1 MFTVDR
7 ESGPKPYREAPEMIR
22 AMLSE
27 AWQAMGANRLRTA
40 LTMLG
45 MVIGVGAVV
54 IMMAIG
60 QGAQYAVQ
68 QTIST
73 MGSNL
78 FIVLSG
84 SFTTSGVRSGS
95 AGAPT
100 LNVADAD
107 AIAELEGV
115 VNVAPTHQGSRQLVY
130 GAQNWSS
137 QVIGTTPEYLEA
149 RAWSIVQGAGFGDSD
164 VRSATRVALIGKTVA
179 DNLFGDEDPV
189 GKTMRIQQNPFVVI
203 GVLGSK
209 GQNLDG
215 RDQDDTVIVPLTTA
229 QRKVFGTP
237 FLGAVRM
244 IMVQADSGEG
254 MQKTM
259 DGVTALLRQRHRLR
273 DGQPDDFFMRNL
285 SAAAESEAETTRTMS
300 ILLGAIAS
308 ISLLVG
314 GIGIMNIMLVSVTE
328 RTREIGIRMAIGA
341 RERDI
346 LTQFLLE
353 AIIISIAG
361 CLIGLLLGL
370 GGALLINFFSGM
382 VIVISGTSALVAFA
396 VAAGVGVFFG
406 WYPARKAA
414 RLDPIEALRYQ

>member
-1 MFTVDR
+1 MLKAMF
-7 ESGPKPYREAPEMIR
+7 G
-22 AMLSE
+22 E
-27 AWQAMGANRLRTA
+27 AWVAMGANRLRSA

-84 SFTTSGVRSGS
+84 SFTTAGVRSGA

-100 LNVADAD
+100 LNVGDAN
-107 AIAELEGV
+107 AIAELDGV
-115 VNVAPTHQGSRQLVY
+115 VNVAPTHMGTRQLVF
-130 GAQNWSS
+130 GSQNWSS
-137 QVIGTTPEYLEA
+137 QVIGTTPEYIEA
-149 RAWSIVQGAGFGDSD
+149 RAWSIVAGAGFGDSD
-164 VRSATRVALIGKTVA
+164 VRSATRVAVIGKTVVES
-179 DNLFGDEDPV
+179 LFNGEDPI
-189 GKTMRIQQNPFVVI
+189 GKTMRIQQNPFLVI

-209 GQNLDG
+209 GQSLDG
-215 RDQDDTVIVPLTTA
+215 RDQDDTVIIPLSTA

-237 FLGAVRM
+237 FLGSVRM
-244 IMVQADSGEG
+244 IMVQAESAEG
-254 MQKTM
+254 MSRVM
-259 DGVTALLRQRHRLR
+259 DSTTSLLRQRHRLR
-273 DGQPDDFFMRNL
+273 DEMPDDFFMRNL
-285 SAAAESEAETTRTMS
+285 SAAADSEAQTTRTMS

-328 RTREIGIRMAIGA
+328 RTREIGIRMAIG
-341 RERDI
+341 ERQKDI

-353 AIIISIAG
+353 AVMISFAG

-370 GGALLINFFSGM
+370 GIALAINVFTGM
-382 VIVISGTSALVAFA
+382 VIVISGSAALVAFV
-396 VAAGVGVFFG
+396 VAAGVGIFFG

>member
-1 MFTVDR
+1 ML
-7 ESGPKPYREAPEMIR
+7 K

-27 AWQAMGANRLRTA
+27 AWLAMGANRLRTA

-54 IMMAIG
+54 IMIAIG

-78 FIVLSG
+78 YIVLSG
-84 SFTTSGVRSGS
+84 SFTASGVRSGS
-95 AGAPT
+95 AGAPS
-100 LNVADAD
+100 LNVADAE
-107 AIAELEGV
+107 AMAELDGV
-115 VNVAPTHQGSRQLVY
+115 ANVAPTHSGTRQLVY
-130 GAQNWSS
+130 GSQNWSS
-137 QVIGTTPEYLEA
+137 QVIGSTPEYLEA
-149 RAWSIVQGAGFGDSD
+149 RAWNIVNGASFGDSD
-164 VRSATRVALIGKTVA
+164 VRSATRVAIIGKTVA
-179 DNLFGDEDPV
+179 ENLFGADDPV

-215 RDQDDTVIVPLTTA
+215 RDQDDTVIIPLTTA

-237 FLGAVRM
+237 FLGSVRM
-244 IMVQADSGEG
+244 IMVQADSAESMPKVEAGI
-254 MQKTM
+254 
-259 DGVTALLRQRHRLR
+259 TALLRQRHRLR
-273 DGQPDDFFMRNL
+273 EGMPDDFFMRNL
-285 SAAAESEAETTRTMS
+285 SAAAESEAATTRTMS

-341 RERDI
+341 RQKDI

-353 AIIISIAG
+353 AVMISFAG
-361 CLIGLLLGL
+361 CLLGLLLGL
-370 GGALLINFFSGM
+370 GIALGINAFTGM
-382 VIVISGTSALVAFA
+382 VIVISGSAALVAFA
-396 VAAGVGVFFG
+396 VAATVGIFFG
-406 WYPARKAA
+406 WYPAKKAA
-414 RLDPIEALRYQ
+414 QLDPIEALRYQ

>member
-1 MFTVDR
+1 ML
-7 ESGPKPYREAPEMIR
+7 K
-22 AMLSE
+22 AMLGE
-27 AWQAMGANRLRTA
+27 AWLAMGANRLRTA

-78 FIVLSG
+78 YIVLSG

-95 AGAPT
+95 AGAPS
-100 LNVADAD
+100 LSVSDAD
-107 AIAELEGV
+107 AMAELDGV
-115 VNVAPTHQGSRQLVY
+115 RNVAATHQGTRQLVY
-130 GAQNWSS
+130 GSQNWST
-137 QVIGTTPEYLEA
+137 QVVGTTPSYLDA
-149 RAWSIVQGAGFGDSD
+149 RAWSVVNGAAFGDSD

-179 DNLFGDEDPV
+179 QNLFGDDDPV
-189 GKTMRIQQNPFVVI
+189 GKTMRIQQNPFFVI

-215 RDQDDTVIVPLTTA
+215 RDQDDTVIIPLSTA

-237 FLGAVRM
+237 FLGSVRM
-244 IMVQADSGEG
+244 IMVQAESAEA
-254 MQKTM
+254 MAA
-259 DGVTALLRQRHRLR
+259 VERSIESLLRQRHRLR
-273 DGQPDDFFMRNL
+273 DGMPNDFFLRNL

-341 RERDI
+341 RQKDI

-353 AIIISIAG
+353 AVMISFAG
-361 CLIGLLLGL
+361 CLLGLLLGL
-370 GGALLINFFSGM
+370 GIALGINFFTGM
-382 VIVISGTSALVAFA
+382 VVVISGSAALVAFA
-396 VAAGVGVFFG
+396 VAATVGIFFG

-414 RLDPIEALRYQ
+414 QLDPIEALRYQ

>member
-1 MFTVDR
+1 M
-7 ESGPKPYREAPEMIR
+7 SAMIR
-22 AMLSE
+22 PMLGE
-27 AWQAMGANRLRTA
+27 AWLAMGANRLRTG

-54 IMMAIG
+54 IMLAIG

-78 FIVLSG
+78 FIVLAG
-84 SFTTSGVRSGS
+84 SFTTAGVRSGA
-95 AGAPT
+95 AGGPT
-100 LNVADAD
+100 LTVDDAA
-107 AIAELEGV
+107 AIAELDGV
-115 VNVAPTHQGSRQLVY
+115 ANVAPTHQGSRQLVY
-130 GAQNWSS
+130 GAQNWST
-137 QVIGTTPEYLEA
+137 QVIGTTPEYLDA
-149 RAWSIVQGAGFGDSD
+149 RAWNITNGAAFGDSD

-179 DNLFGDEDPV
+179 ENLFADDDPV
-189 GKTMRIQQNPFVVI
+189 GKTLRIQQNPFIVI
-203 GVLGSK
+203 GVLGGK

-215 RDQDDTVIVPLTTA
+215 RDQDDTVIIPLSTA

-244 IMVQADSGEG
+244 IMVQADSAEA
-254 MQKTM
+254 MPRVM
-259 DGVTALLRQRHRLR
+259 DATTALLRQRHRLR
-273 DGQPDDFFMRNL
+273 DGMPDDFFMRNL
-285 SAAAESEAETTRTMS
+285 SAAAESEAATTRTMS

-341 RERDI
+341 RQKDI
-346 LTQFLLE
+346 LSQFLLE
-353 AIIISIAG
+353 AVMISFAG
-361 CLIGLLLGL
+361 CLLGL
-370 GGALLINFFSGM
+370 VLGLAIALGINFFTGM
-382 VIVISGTSALVAFA
+382 VVVISGTAALLAFA
-396 VAAGVGVFFG
+396 VAASVGIFFG
-406 WYPARKAA
+406 WYPAQKAA

>member
-1 MFTVDR
+1 ML
-7 ESGPKPYREAPEMIR
+7 K
-22 AMLSE
+22 AMLGE
-27 AWQAMGANRLRTA
+27 AWLAMGANRLRSA

-84 SFTTSGVRSGS
+84 SFTASGVRSGS
-95 AGAPT
+95 AGAPS
-100 LNVADAD
+100 LSVADAD
-107 AIAELEGV
+107 AIAELDGV
-115 VNVAPTHQGSRQLVY
+115 VNVAPTHSGTRQLVY
-130 GAQNWSS
+130 GSQNWSS
-137 QVIGTTPEYLEA
+137 QVIGTTPAYFEA
-149 RAWSIVQGAGFGDSD
+149 RSWNIVSGASFGDSD
-164 VRSATRVALIGKTVA
+164 VRSSTRVAIIGKTVA
-179 DNLFGDEDPV
+179 DNLFGADDPV
-189 GKTMRIQQNPFVVI
+189 GKTMRIQQNPFIVI

-209 GQNLDG
+209 GQSLDG
-215 RDQDDTVIVPLTTA
+215 RDQDDTVIIPLSTA

-237 FLGAVRM
+237 FLGSVRM
-244 IMVQADSGEG
+244 IMVQADSPDN
-254 MQKTM
+254 MPRVM
-259 DGVTALLRQRHRLR
+259 DSTTALLRQRHRLR
-273 DGQPDDFFMRNL
+273 EGMPDDFFTRNL

-341 RERDI
+341 RQKDI
-346 LTQFLLE
+346 LSQFLLE
-353 AIIISIAG
+353 AVMISFAG
-361 CLIGLLLGL
+361 CLLGLLLGL
-370 GGALLINFFSGM
+370 GVALGINMFTGM
-382 VIVISGTSALVAFA
+382 VIVISGSAALIAFV
-396 VAAGVGVFFG
+396 VAAGVGIFFG
-406 WYPARKAA
+406 WYPAQKAA
-414 RLDPIEALRYQ
+414 KLDPIEALRYQ

>member
-1 MFTVDR
+1 
-7 ESGPKPYREAPEMIR
+7 MIHP
-22 AMLSE
+22 MLGE

-84 SFTTSGVRSGS
+84 SFTTAGVRSGA
-95 AGAPT
+95 AGGPT
-100 LNVADAD
+100 LNIADAE
-107 AIAELEGV
+107 AMAELDGV
-115 VNVAPTHQGSRQLVY
+115 VNVAPTHQGTRQLVY
-130 GAQNWSS
+130 GSQNWST
-137 QVIGTTPEYLEA
+137 QVVGATPAYLEA
-149 RAWSIVQGAGFGDSD
+149 RAWNIVSGAAFGDSD
-164 VRSATRVALIGKTVA
+164 VRAATRVALIGKTVA
-179 DNLFGDEDPV
+179 ENLFNGEDPV
-189 GKTMRIQQNPFVVI
+189 GKTMRIQQNPFIVI

-215 RDQDDTVIVPLTTA
+215 RDQDDTVIIPLSTA

-237 FLGAVRM
+237 FLGSVRM
-244 IMVQADSGEG
+244 IMVQAASAESMQREMDS
-254 MQKTM
+254 T
-259 DGVTALLRQRHRLR
+259 TALLRHRHRLR
-273 DGQPDDFFMRNL
+273 EGMPDDFFMRNL

-341 RERDI
+341 CEKDI
-346 LTQFLLE
+346 LAQFLLE
-353 AIIISIAG
+353 AVMISLAG
-361 CLIGLLLGL
+361 CLLGLLLGIAS
-370 GGALLINFFSGM
+370 ALLVNAVTSM
-382 VIVISGTSALVAFA
+382 VIVISGGSVLVAFG
-396 VAAGVGVFFG
+396 VAATVGIFFG
-406 WYPARKAA
+406 YYPARKAA

>member
-1 MFTVDR
+1 M
-7 ESGPKPYREAPEMIR
+7 SAMIR
-22 AMLSE
+22 PMLGE
-27 AWQAMGANRLRTA
+27 AWLAMGANRLRTG

-54 IMMAIG
+54 IMLAIG

-78 FIVLSG
+78 FIVLAG
-84 SFTTSGVRSGS
+84 SFTTAGVRSGA
-95 AGAPT
+95 AGGPT
-100 LNVADAD
+100 LTVDDAA
-107 AIAELEGV
+107 AIAELDGV
-115 VNVAPTHQGSRQLVY
+115 ANVAPTHQGSRQLVY
-130 GAQNWSS
+130 GAQNWST
-137 QVIGTTPEYLEA
+137 QVIGTTPEYLDA
-149 RAWSIVQGAGFGDSD
+149 RAWNITNGAAFGDSD

-179 DNLFGDEDPV
+179 ENLFADDDPV
-189 GKTMRIQQNPFVVI
+189 GKTLRIQQNPFIVI
-203 GVLGSK
+203 GVLGGK

-215 RDQDDTVIVPLTTA
+215 RDQDDTVIIPLSTA

-244 IMVQADSGEG
+244 IMVQADSAEA
-254 MQKTM
+254 MPRVMEAT
-259 DGVTALLRQRHRLR
+259 TALLRQRHRLR
-273 DGQPDDFFMRNL
+273 DGMPDDFFMRNL
-285 SAAAESEAETTRTMS
+285 SAAAESEAATTRTMS

-341 RERDI
+341 RQKDI
-346 LTQFLLE
+346 LSQFLLE
-353 AIIISIAG
+353 AVMISFAG
-361 CLIGLLLGL
+361 CLLGLLLGL
-370 GGALLINFFSGM
+370 AIALGINFFTGM
-382 VIVISGTSALVAFA
+382 VVVISGTAALLAFA
-396 VAAGVGVFFG
+396 VAASVGIFFG
-406 WYPARKAA
+406 WYPAQKAA

>member
-1 MFTVDR
+1 MLKSMF
-7 ESGPKPYREAPEMIR
+7 G
-22 AMLSE
+22 E
-27 AWQAMGANRLRTA
+27 AWLAMGANRLRTA

-68 QTIST
+68 QTIGT
-73 MGSNL
+73 MGANL

-84 SFTTSGVRSGS
+84 SFTTSGVRSGA

-100 LNVADAD
+100 LNVADGN
-107 AIAELEGV
+107 AIAELDGV
-115 VNVAPTHQGSRQLVY
+115 VNVAPTHQGSRQLVF

-137 QVIGTTPEYLEA
+137 QVVGTTPEYLEA
-149 RAWSIVQGAGFGDSD
+149 RAWSVISGAAFGDSD
-164 VRSATRVALIGKTVA
+164 VRSATRVALVGKTVV
-179 DNLFGDEDPV
+179 DNLFNGDDPV
-189 GKTMRIQQNPFVVI
+189 GKTMRIQQNPFIVI

-209 GQNLDG
+209 GQSLDG
-215 RDQDDTVIVPLTTA
+215 RDQDDTVIIPLSTA

-237 FLGAVRM
+237 FLGSVRM
-244 IMVQADSGEG
+244 IMVQAESSDN
-254 MQKTM
+254 MRRVM
-259 DGVTALLRQRHRLR
+259 DATTALLRQRHRLR
-273 DGQPDDFFMRNL
+273 EGVPDDFFMRNL

-341 RERDI
+341 RQRDI
-346 LTQFLLE
+346 LSQFLLE
-353 AIIISIAG
+353 AVMISFAG
-361 CLIGLLLGL
+361 CLLGLVLGL
-370 GGALLINFFSGM
+370 GIALAINALTGM
-382 VIVISGTSALVAFA
+382 VIVISGSAALVAFV
-396 VAAGVGVFFG
+396 VAAGVGIFFG

>member
-1 MFTVDR
+1 ML
-7 ESGPKPYREAPEMIR
+7 K
-22 AMLSE
+22 AMLGE
-27 AWQAMGANRLRTA
+27 AWLAMGANRLRTA

-78 FIVLSG
+78 YIVLAG
-84 SFTTSGVRSGS
+84 SFTTAGVRSGA
-95 AGAPT
+95 AGGPT
-100 LNVADAD
+100 LNVADAE
-107 AIAELEGV
+107 AISELDGV
-115 VNVAPTHQGSRQLVY
+115 TNVAPTHQGSRQLVY
-130 GAQNWSS
+130 GSQNWST
-137 QVIGTTPEYLEA
+137 QVIGTTPAYLEA
-149 RAWSIVQGAGFGDSD
+149 RAWSIVNGAAFGESD
-164 VRSATRVALIGKTVA
+164 VRSSTRVALIGKTVA
-179 DNLFGDEDPV
+179 ENLFADDDPV
-189 GKTMRIQQNPFVVI
+189 GKTMRIQQNPFIVI

-215 RDQDDTVIVPLTTA
+215 RDQDDTVIIPLTTA

-237 FLGAVRM
+237 FLGSVRM
-244 IMVQADSGEG
+244 IMVQADSAESMPKVEAGIN
-254 MQKTM
+254 
-259 DGVTALLRQRHRLR
+259 ALLRQRHRLR
-273 DGQPDDFFMRNL
+273 EGMPDDFFMRNL

-341 RERDI
+341 RQKDI

-353 AIIISIAG
+353 AVMISFAG
-361 CLIGLLLGL
+361 CLLGLLLGL
-370 GGALLINFFSGM
+370 GVALGINAFTGM
-382 VIVISGTSALVAFA
+382 VVVISGSAALVAFA
-396 VAAGVGVFFG
+396 VAATVGIFFG

-414 RLDPIEALRYQ
+414 QLDPIEALRYQ

>member
-1 MFTVDR
+1 ML
-7 ESGPKPYREAPEMIR
+7 K

-27 AWQAMGANRLRTA
+27 AWMAMGANRLRTA

-84 SFTTSGVRSGS
+84 SFTAAGVRSGT
-95 AGAPT
+95 AGGPT
-100 LNVADAD
+100 LTVADSEAV
-107 AIAELEGV
+107 AELDGV
-115 VNVAPTHQGSRQLVY
+115 VNVAPTHQGRRQLVF
-130 GAQNWSS
+130 GSQNWSAN
-137 QVIGTTPEYLEA
+137 VVGTTPPYLEA
-149 RAWSIVQGAGFGDSD
+149 RAWTIASGAAFGDSD
-164 VRSATRVALIGKTVA
+164 VRSATRVALLGKTTA
-179 DNLFGDEDPV
+179 QNLFGDEDPV
-189 GKTMRIQQNPFVVI
+189 GKTMRIQQNPFIVI

-215 RDQDDTVIVPLTTA
+215 NDQDDTVIIPLSTA

-237 FLGAVRM
+237 FLGSVRM
-244 IMVQADSGEG
+244 IMIQAESAEA
-254 MQKTM
+254 MPRVMEST
-259 DGVTALLRQRHRLR
+259 TALLRQRHRLR
-273 DGQPDDFFMRNL
+273 EGMPDDFYMRNL

-341 RERDI
+341 REQDI
-346 LTQFLLE
+346 LMQFLLE
-353 AIIISIAG
+353 AVMISLAG
-361 CLIGLLLGL
+361 CLLGLLLGI
-370 GGALLINFFSGM
+370 GSALLVNAITSM
-382 VIVISGTSALVAFA
+382 VIVISGSSVLVAFG
-396 VAAGVGVFFG
+396 VAAAVGIFFG
-406 WYPARKAA
+406 YYPAQKAA

>member
-1 MFTVDR
+1 
-7 ESGPKPYREAPEMIR
+7 MIHP
-22 AMLSE
+22 MLGE
-27 AWQAMGANRLRTA
+27 AWLAMGANRLRTA

-54 IMMAIG
+54 IMLAIG

-73 MGSNL
+73 MGANL

-95 AGAPT
+95 GGGPT
-100 LNVADAD
+100 LTVADGE
-107 AIAELEGV
+107 AIAELDGV
-115 VNVAPTHQGSRQLVY
+115 VNVAPTHQGTRQLVY

-137 QVIGTTPEYLEA
+137 QVIGTTPAYLDA
-149 RAWSIVQGAGFGDSD
+149 RAWSVVNGGAFGASD
-164 VRSATRVALIGKTVA
+164 VRSATRVAVIGKTVA
-179 DNLFGDEDPV
+179 ENLFGDEDPV
-189 GKTMRIQQNPFVVI
+189 GKTLRIQQSPFVVV
-203 GVLGSK
+203 GVLGAK

-215 RDQDDTVIVPLTTA
+215 RDQDDTVIIPLSTA

-237 FLGAVRM
+237 FLGSVRM
-244 IMVQADSGEG
+244 IMVQADSADNMERV
-254 MQKTM
+254 M
-259 DGVTALLRQRHRLR
+259 DATTALLRQRHRLR
-273 DGQPDDFFMRNL
+273 DDMPDDFFMRNL
-285 SAAAESEAETTRTMS
+285 SAAAESEAATTRTMS

-308 ISLLVG
+308 ISLIVG

-341 RERDI
+341 RRKDI
-346 LTQFLLE
+346 LSQFLLE
-353 AIIISIAG
+353 SVMISFAG
-361 CLIGLLLGL
+361 CLLGLLLGI
-370 GGALLINFFSGM
+370 GIALAINAFTGM
-382 VIVISGTSALVAFA
+382 VVVISGSAALLAFA
-396 VAAGVGVFFG
+396 VAAGVGIFFG

>member
-1 MFTVDR
+1 ML
-7 ESGPKPYREAPEMIR
+7 K
-22 AMLSE
+22 AMLG
-27 AWQAMGANRLRTA
+27 AMGANRLRTA

-54 IMMAIG
+54 IMIAIG

-84 SFTTSGVRSGS
+84 SFTASGVRSGA
-95 AGAPT
+95 AGAPS
-100 LNVADAD
+100 LNVADAE
-107 AIAELEGV
+107 AIGELDGIA
-115 VNVAPTHQGSRQLVY
+115 NVAPTHQGSRQLVY
-130 GAQNWSS
+130 GSQNWSS
-137 QVIGTTPEYLEA
+137 QVIGTTPAYLDA
-149 RAWSIVQGAGFGDSD
+149 RAWTIVSGASFGDSD
-164 VRSATRVALIGKTVA
+164 VRSATRVALVGKTVVE
-179 DNLFGDEDPV
+179 NLFNGEDPV
-189 GKTMRIQQNPFVVI
+189 GKTMRIQQNPFIVI

-215 RDQDDTVIVPLTTA
+215 RDQDDTVIIPLTTA

-237 FLGAVRM
+237 FLNSVRM
-244 IMVQADSGEG
+244 IMVQAESSEA
-254 MQKTM
+254 MPRAM
-259 DGVTALLRQRHRLR
+259 DNVTALLRQRHRLR
-273 DGQPDDFFMRNL
+273 EGQPDDFFMRNL
-285 SAAAESEAETTRTMS
+285 SAAAESEAQTTRTMS

-341 RERDI
+341 RQRDI

-353 AIIISIAG
+353 AVLISFAG
-361 CLIGLLLGL
+361 CLLGLLLGL
-370 GGALLINFFSGM
+370 AIALAINAATGM
-382 VIVISGTSALVAFA
+382 VVVVSGSSALVAFA
-396 VAAGVGVFFG
+396 VAAGVGIFFG

>member
-1 MFTVDR
+1 ML
-7 ESGPKPYREAPEMIR
+7 K
-22 AMLSE
+22 AMLGE
-27 AWQAMGANRLRTA
+27 AWLAMGANRLRTA

-78 FIVLSG
+78 YIVLSG

-95 AGAPT
+95 AGAPS
-100 LNVADAD
+100 LSVSDAD
-107 AIAELEGV
+107 AMAELDGV
-115 VNVAPTHQGSRQLVY
+115 RNVAATHQGTRQLVY
-130 GAQNWSS
+130 GSQNWST
-137 QVIGTTPEYLEA
+137 QVVGTTPSYLDA
-149 RAWSIVQGAGFGDSD
+149 RAWSVVNGAAFGDSD

-179 DNLFGDEDPV
+179 QNLFGDDDPV
-189 GKTMRIQQNPFVVI
+189 GKTMRIQQNPFFVI

-215 RDQDDTVIVPLTTA
+215 RDQDDTVIIPLSTA

-237 FLGAVRM
+237 FLGSVRM
-244 IMVQADSGEG
+244 IMVQAESAEA
-254 MQKTM
+254 MAA
-259 DGVTALLRQRHRLR
+259 VERSIESLLRQRHRLR
-273 DGQPDDFFMRNL
+273 DGMPNDFFLRNL

-341 RERDI
+341 RQKDI

-353 AIIISIAG
+353 AVMISFAG
-361 CLIGLLLGL
+361 CLLGLLLGL
-370 GGALLINFFSGM
+370 GIALGINFFSGM
-382 VIVISGTSALVAFA
+382 VVVISGSAALVAFA
-396 VAAGVGVFFG
+396 VAATVGIFFG

-414 RLDPIEALRYQ
+414 QLDPIEALRYQ

>member
-1 MFTVDR
+1 ML
-7 ESGPKPYREAPEMIR
+7 K
-22 AMLSE
+22 AMLGE
-27 AWQAMGANRLRTA
+27 AWLAMGANRMRAA

-54 IMMAIG
+54 IMLAIG

-84 SFTTSGVRSGS
+84 ASTTAGVRSGS
-95 AGAPT
+95 GGGPT
-100 LNVADAD
+100 LTVADAE
-107 AIAELEGV
+107 AINELEGV
-115 VNVAPTHQGSRQLVY
+115 ANAAATHQGSRQLVY
-130 GAQNWSS
+130 GSQNWST
-137 QVIGTTPEYLEA
+137 QVIGTTPAYLDA
-149 RAWSIVQGAGFGDSD
+149 RAWNVVNGAAFGDSD
-164 VRSATRVALIGKTVA
+164 VRSATRVALVGKTVA
-179 DNLFGDEDPV
+179 ENLFGKEEPV
-189 GKTMRIQQNPFVVI
+189 GKTMRIQQSPFMVV
-203 GVLGSK
+203 GVLGPK

-215 RDQDDTVIVPLTTA
+215 RDQDDTVIIPLSTA
-229 QRKVFGTP
+229 QRQVFGTP
-237 FLGAVRM
+237 FLGSVRM
-244 IMVQADSGEG
+244 IMVQAESADG
-254 MQKTM
+254 MERTM
-259 DGVTALLRQRHRLR
+259 ADVTALLRQRHRLR
-273 DGQPDDFFMRNL
+273 EGMADDFFIRNL

-341 RERDI
+341 RQADI
-346 LTQFLLE
+346 LMQFLLE
-353 AIIISIAG
+353 AVMLSFAG
-361 CLIGLLLGL
+361 CLLGLVLGL
-370 GGALLINFFSGM
+370 GIALGINAVTGM
-382 VIVISGTSALVAFA
+382 VVVISGSAALVAFA
-396 VAAGVGVFFG
+396 VAAAVGIFFG

>member
-1 MFTVDR
+1 ML
-7 ESGPKPYREAPEMIR
+7 K
-22 AMLSE
+22 AMLGE
-27 AWQAMGANRLRTA
+27 AWLAMGANRLRTA

-84 SFTTSGVRSGS
+84 SFTTAGVRSGA

-100 LNVADAD
+100 LNVADAE
-107 AIAELEGV
+107 AIGELEGV
-115 VNVAPTHQGSRQLVY
+115 VNVAPTHQGTRQLVY
-130 GAQNWSS
+130 GSQNWSS
-137 QVIGTTPEYLEA
+137 QVVGTTPPYLDA
-149 RAWSIVQGAGFGDSD
+149 RAWTIVNGAAFGDSD

-179 DNLFGDEDPV
+179 ENLFGDDDPV
-189 GKTMRIQQNPFVVI
+189 GKTMRIQQNPFIVI

-209 GQNLDG
+209 GQSLDG
-215 RDQDDTVIVPLTTA
+215 RDQDDTVIIPLSTA

-237 FLGAVRM
+237 FLGSVRM
-244 IMVQADSGEG
+244 IMIQAASAEAMPLVMERVEG
-254 MQKTM
+254 
-259 DGVTALLRQRHRLR
+259 LLRQRHRLR
-273 DGQPDDFFMRNL
+273 EGQPNDFFTRNL

-353 AIIISIAG
+353 AVMISFAG
-361 CLIGLLLGL
+361 CLLGLLLGL
-370 GGALLINFFSGM
+370 GIALAINAFTGM
-382 VIVISGTSALVAFA
+382 VIVISGSAALIAFV
-396 VAAGVGVFFG
+396 VAATVGIFFG

>member
-1 MFTVDR
+1 MLKAMF
-7 ESGPKPYREAPEMIR
+7 G
-22 AMLSE
+22 E
-27 AWQAMGANRLRTA
+27 AWLAVGANRLRTG

-54 IMMAIG
+54 IMLAIG

-84 SFTTSGVRSGS
+84 SFTTGGVRSGS

-100 LNVADAD
+100 LNVADAE
-107 AIAELEGV
+107 AIAELDGI
-115 VNVAPTHQGSRQLVY
+115 VNVAPTHSGTRQLVY

-137 QVIGTTPEYLEA
+137 NVIGTTPAYLDA
-149 RAWSIVQGAGFGDSD
+149 RAWTITQGAGFGESD
-164 VRSATRVALIGKTVA
+164 VRSSTRVAVIGKTVA
-179 DNLFGDEDPV
+179 ENLFRDEDPV
-189 GKTMRIQQNPFVVI
+189 GKTMRIQQNPFIVI

-209 GQNLDG
+209 GQSLDG
-215 RDQDDTVIVPLTTA
+215 RDQDDTVIIPLSTA

-237 FLGAVRM
+237 FLGSVRM
-244 IMVQADSGEG
+244 LMVQAESAESMPRAVDAVES
-254 MQKTM
+254 
-259 DGVTALLRQRHRLR
+259 LLRQRHRLR
-273 DGQPDDFFMRNL
+273 EGMPNDFFTRNL
-285 SAAAESEAETTRTMS
+285 SAAAESEAQTTRTMS

-341 RERDI
+341 RQKDI

-353 AIIISIAG
+353 AVMISFAG
-361 CLIGLLLGL
+361 CLIGLVLGL
-370 GGALLINFFSGM
+370 SVALAINAVTGM
-382 VIVISGTSALVAFA
+382 VVVISGTAALIAFA
-396 VAAGVGVFFG
+396 VAATVGIFFG

-414 RLDPIEALRYQ
+414 QLDPIEALRYQ

>member
-1 MFTVDR
+1 ML
-7 ESGPKPYREAPEMIR
+7 K
-22 AMLSE
+22 AMLGE
-27 AWQAMGANRLRTA
+27 AWLAMGANRLRSA

-84 SFTTSGVRSGS
+84 SFTASGVRSGS
-95 AGAPT
+95 AGAPS
-100 LNVADAD
+100 LSVADAD
-107 AIAELEGV
+107 AIAELDGV
-115 VNVAPTHQGSRQLVY
+115 VNVAPTHSGTRQLVY
-130 GAQNWSS
+130 GSQNWSS
-137 QVIGTTPEYLEA
+137 QVIGTTPAYFEA
-149 RAWSIVQGAGFGDSD
+149 RSWNIVSGASFGDSD
-164 VRSATRVALIGKTVA
+164 VRSSTRVAIIGKTVA
-179 DNLFGDEDPV
+179 DNLFGADDPV
-189 GKTMRIQQNPFVVI
+189 GKTMRIQQNPFIVI

-209 GQNLDG
+209 GQSLDG
-215 RDQDDTVIVPLTTA
+215 RDQDDTVIIPLSTA

-237 FLGAVRM
+237 FLGSVRM
-244 IMVQADSGEG
+244 IMVQADSPDN
-254 MQKTM
+254 MPRVM
-259 DGVTALLRQRHRLR
+259 DSTTALLRQRHRLR
-273 DGQPDDFFMRNL
+273 EGMPDDFFTRNL

-341 RERDI
+341 RQKDI

-353 AIIISIAG
+353 AVMISFAG
-361 CLIGLLLGL
+361 CLLGLLLGL
-370 GGALLINFFSGM
+370 GIALGINAFTGM
-382 VIVISGTSALVAFA
+382 VVVISGSAALVAFA
-396 VAAGVGVFFG
+396 VAATVGIFFG

-414 RLDPIEALRYQ
+414 QLDPIEALRYQ